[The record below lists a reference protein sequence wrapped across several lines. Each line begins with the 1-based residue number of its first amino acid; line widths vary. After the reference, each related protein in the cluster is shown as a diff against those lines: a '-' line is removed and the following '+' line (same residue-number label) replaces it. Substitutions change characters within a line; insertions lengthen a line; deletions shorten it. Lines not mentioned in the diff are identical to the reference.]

1 MPWLS
6 PPQQQS
12 ALLPDTEL
20 GLTDHSSLSAPPLQ
34 PATDLVE
41 QMTWQAMPVAGALP
55 TGNERPAPP
64 PPPDTVPMASWW
76 SDQEVEMAPGR
87 WCRKPPPYALPKPA
101 LPTRSPPFDEKP
113 LLSAAM
119 ARQHASP
126 DNMLIVTYVNKN
138 RLDFALTWVRHLLAA
153 NQPHRSRFRAL

>member
-1 MPWLS
+1 
-6 PPQQQS
+6 
-12 ALLPDTEL
+12 
-20 GLTDHSSLSAPPLQ
+20 
-34 PATDLVE
+34 
-41 QMTWQAMPVAGALP
+41 
-55 TGNERPAPP
+55 
-64 PPPDTVPMASWW
+64 
-76 SDQEVEMAPGR
+76 MAPGR

-153 NQPHRSRFRAL
+153 NQPHCSRFKAL